1 MRHRAGLAVTLL
13 GLAAGAVGCVG
24 KALESGHE
32 TPIVVRLA
40 APQVEAGTAQLPLAL
55 TVARTRAASSLD
67 TDRIVVRQPQLGF
80 DYYLGVRWS
89 EPAPEML
96 QRLLVETLAA
106 GGRWAAVYAAP
117 ARVPAEQ
124 MLDVELRRFEADYAN
139 PDAAPTVRI
148 EAQFT
153 LVGLGAGG
161 RLASFALVETE
172 PAQQNRRDSVLA
184 AFDRATARLLQQ
196 AGTRLGAV
204 EPPPARAP
212 GVASGGQQ

>member
-1 MRHRAGLAVTLL
+1 
-13 GLAAGAVGCVG
+13 
-24 KALESGHE
+24 
-32 TPIVVRLA
+32 
-40 APQVEAGTAQLPLAL
+40 
-55 TVARTRAASSLD
+55 
-67 TDRIVVRQPQLGF
+67 
-80 DYYLGVRWS
+80 
-89 EPAPEML
+89 
-96 QRLLVETLAA
+96 
-106 GGRWAAVYAAP
+106 
-117 ARVPAEQ
+117 
-124 MLDVELRRFEADYAN
+124 
-139 PDAAPTVRI
+139 VRI